1 MSNIVNS
8 LLAIPQASPETKVV
22 ALPRLGL
29 KITLRE
35 IDYNTLQSCR
45 GSEDASFHYL
55 LKSTVSP
62 NFKDSAWYQEKMDCP
77 TPVEAMKKLLRPGE
91 VERLCKVADELNGY
105 GAGSVSILEAAK
117 EDVETVATAAA
128 VEYLEKN

>member
-1 MSNIVNS
+1 MSNIINN
-8 LLAIPQASPETKVV
+8 LLAIPQRDPETRKV
-22 ALPRLGL
+22 LIPRLNL
-29 KITLRE
+29 TITLKE

-45 GSEDASFHYL
+45 TSENAHYHYL

-62 NFKDSAWYQEKMDCP
+62 NFKDETWYQEKMGCP

-105 GAGSVSILEAAK
+105 GPGSISVLTDEELETAA
-117 EDVETVATAAA
+117 TGAA
-128 VEYLEKN
+128 VEHLEKN